1 MSASISDY
9 NGYLSEHPQ
18 FKVPDKPSESS
29 VKPFN
34 TPKKLLSK
42 VTNSL
47 SKQLTLTNA
56 TTDEATSGDPSDFN
70 STNVEGVPEPE
81 GLEGGQIPKSD
92 SSQSLDI
99 PNSRLLWLVKARP
112 ADSAQFYGF
121 TELSMQLNYLDD
133 EIKQIIPPTDSRI
146 RPDIRI
152 LEEGRIGEFFSFL
165 VILDFNCL
173 YLTLFRWSFIRKES
187 IGGKTERS

>member
-1 MSASISDY
+1 MSTVIWIYCVLHFYSEKVKYIYGKWPNYLMSASISDY
-9 NGYLSEHPQ
+9 NEYLSEHPQ

-47 SKQLTLTNA
+47 SKQLTLNQSGDA
-56 TTDEATSGDPSDFN
+56 AASNETTDLNTVTG
-70 STNVEGVPEPE
+70 EGVPEPE

-99 PNSRLLWLVKARP
+99 PNSRLLWLVTERP
-112 ADSAQFYGF
+112 KDSGQFYGF
-121 TELSMQLNYLDD
+121 TNLSMQLNYLDD
-133 EIKQIIPPTDSRI
+133 EIKKVIPPTDSRL

-152 LEEGRIGEFFSFL
+152 LEEGKIGE
-165 VILDFNCL
+165 
-173 YLTLFRWSFIRKES
+173 
-187 IGGKTERS
+187 